1 MNARWPRK
9 RRNESWEEQRARLIH
24 ETSAYLTECLR
35 HPELAVRIP
44 IIPAG
49 SGRFP
54 PSLTTAFWEPVLT
67 E

>member
-1 MNARWPRK
+1 MELRWLRD
-9 RRNESWEEQRARLIH
+9 RRETHEQMRLRIVA

-54 PSLTTAFWEPVLT
+54 KSLTPAFWDPILED
-67 E
+67 

>member
-1 MNARWPRK
+1 MVSGRRK
-9 RRNESWEEQRARLIH
+9 RRHDTSEEARDRVIA

-44 IIPAG
+44 VIPCG
-49 SGRFP
+49 RGRFP
-54 PSLTTAFWEPVLT
+54 RSLTIAFWAPVLN